1 LIHFYKRI
9 MKETPVS
16 SCEKAFLLEG
26 LWEGKRLD
34 GRGTMEE
41 RNLEIIFGKDF
52 GSCQVTLGQTRV
64 QASVSSSVTE
74 PRVSR
79 PNEGILSIYVDLSPI
94 AAPRFEVGRLTE
106 EGVEINR
113 TLERCLKESRCLD
126 LESLCIVSEEKVW
139 SIRLDV
145 QVLNHCGNLA
155 DAASIAGL
163 AALCQARRPD
173 VTLRGEEITIH
184 PVTERD
190 PIPLAVH
197 HHPVTT
203 TFSMFQMAGQSD
215 TLIVCDPSLLEEE
228 CSGGKMVIG
237 VNAYREVCTLHLAGQ
252 VIIDKNLVLRLS
264 HAAADKSKKIV
275 EKIKQSLKEEEE
287 RRKKGI
293 VRGYAGAMK
302 SRSILQNSAEQKMFD
317 LSKISR
323 EAKQNIE
330 KTDPVE
336 EVRCEVSKPMK
347 GVIDIVPDTMES
359 DDSSE
364 ASDLEITAEKTR
376 DEIMKEKVTAHIELD
391 EDSEEEETVMLTNV

>member
-1 LIHFYKRI
+1 

-16 SCEKAFLLEG
+16 SCEKNFLLEG

-34 GRGTMEE
+34 GRATMEE
-41 RNLEIIFGKDF
+41 RKLEIFFGRDY
-52 GSCQVTLGQTRV
+52 GSCQVVLGQTRV
-64 QASVSSSVTE
+64 QASVSCSVTE

-139 SIRLDV
+139 SIRLDI
-145 QVLNHCGNLA
+145 QILNHCGNLT
-155 DAASIAGL
+155 DAASIVGL
-163 AALCQARRPD
+163 AALCQASRPD
-173 VTLRGEEITIH
+173 VTLRGQEVTIH

-203 TFSMFQMAGQSD
+203 TFSMFQMPSNSE
-215 TLIVCDPSLLEEE
+215 TLMVCDPSLLEEE

-252 VIIDKNLVLRLS
+252 VIIDKKLVLRLS
-264 HAAADKSKKIV
+264 HTAADKTKKIV
-275 EKIKQSLKEEEE
+275 EKIKQCLKEEEE

-293 VRGYAGAMK
+293 IRGFSGALK
-302 SRSILQNSAEQKMFD
+302 SRSILQNSADQKMFD
-317 LSKISR
+317 FSKISK
-323 EAKQNIE
+323 EAKSNIE
-330 KTDPVE
+330 HTEPVA
-336 EVRCEVSKPMK
+336 EVACRLAEPME
-347 GVIDIVPDTMES
+347 GVVDIVPDTMKSEES
-359 DDSSE
+359 DDSE
-364 ASDLEITAEKTR
+364 EDSDLEITAEKTR
-376 DEIMKEKVTAHIELD
+376 EEVIKEKISAHVDLD
-391 EDSEEEETVMLTNV
+391 EDSEEEETVMLTDV

>member
-1 LIHFYKRI
+1 

-16 SCEKAFLLEG
+16 SCEKNFLLEG

-41 RNLEIIFGKDF
+41 RKLEIFFGKDY
-52 GSCQVTLGQTRV
+52 GCCQVLLGQTRV
-64 QASVSSSVTE
+64 QASVSCSVTE

-79 PNEGILSIYVDLSPI
+79 PNEGILNIYVDLSPI

-106 EGVEINR
+106 EAVEINR

-139 SIRLDV
+139 SVRLDL
-145 QVLNHCGNLA
+145 QILNHCGNLA

-173 VTLRGEEITIH
+173 VTLRGAEVTVH
-184 PVTERD
+184 PVSERD

-203 TFSMFQMAGQSD
+203 TFSMFQMASNSE
-215 TLIVCDPSLLEEE
+215 TLMVCDPSLLEEE

-252 VIIDKNLVLRLS
+252 VIIDKKLVLRLS
-264 HAAADKSKKIV
+264 QVAADKSKKIV

-293 VRGYAGAMK
+293 IRGFSGALK
-302 SRSILQNSAEQKMFD
+302 SRSILQSSADQKMFD
-317 LSKISR
+317 FSKISR
-323 EAKQNIE
+323 EAKSNIE
-330 KTDPVE
+330 QTEAVE
-336 EVRCEVSKPMK
+336 EVPCRVSEPME
-347 GVIDIVPDTMES
+347 GVVDIVPDTMQSEES
-359 DDSSE
+359 EDSAE
-364 ASDLEITAEKTR
+364 DSDLEITAEKTR
-376 DEIMKEKVTAHIELD
+376 EEIIKDKVTAHIDLD
-391 EDSEEEETVMLTNV
+391 DESEEEETVMLTNV

>member
-1 LIHFYKRI
+1 

-16 SCEKAFLLEG
+16 SCEKNFLLEG

-41 RNLEIIFGKDF
+41 RKLEIFFGKDY
-52 GSCQVTLGQTRV
+52 GCCQVLLGQTRV
-64 QASVSSSVTE
+64 QASVSCSVTE

-79 PNEGILSIYVDLSPI
+79 PNEGILNIYVDLSPI
-94 AAPRFEVGRLTE
+94 AAPRFEVGRMTE
-106 EGVEINR
+106 EAVEINR

-139 SIRLDV
+139 SVRLDL
-145 QVLNHCGNLA
+145 QILNHCGNLA

-173 VTLRGEEITIH
+173 VSLRGEEVTIH

-203 TFSMFQMAGQSD
+203 TFSLFQMTSNSE
-215 TLIVCDPSLLEEE
+215 TLMVCDPSLLEEE

-252 VIIDKNLVLRLS
+252 VIIDKKLVLRLS
-264 HAAADKSKKIV
+264 HVAADKSKKIV

-293 VRGYAGAMK
+293 IRGFSGALK
-302 SRSILQNSAEQKMFD
+302 SRSILQNSADQKMFD
-317 LSKISR
+317 FSKISK
-323 EAKQNIE
+323 EAKSNIE
-330 KTDPVE
+330 HTEAVA
-336 EVRCEVSKPMK
+336 EVACKVAEPME
-347 GVIDIVPDTMES
+347 GVVDIVPDTMQSEQSSDS
-359 DDSSE
+359 DDD
-364 ASDLEITAEKTR
+364 SDLEITAEKTK
-376 DEIMKEKVTAHIELD
+376 EESMKDKITAHIDLD